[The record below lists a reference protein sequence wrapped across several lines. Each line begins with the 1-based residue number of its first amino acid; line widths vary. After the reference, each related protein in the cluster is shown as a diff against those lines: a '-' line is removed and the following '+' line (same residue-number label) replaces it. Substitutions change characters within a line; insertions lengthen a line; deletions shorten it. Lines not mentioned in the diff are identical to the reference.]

1 MLRAMRVVLS
11 SDMEGIS
18 QLRRA
23 REILAACP
31 EYWHTGRPRY
41 EAEVA
46 AACEGLLAGGATEVI
61 VLDNHASGNPANLA
75 ADALPS
81 GARLESWN
89 LWDVPRHDVDAML
102 QVGYHAR
109 GGVDGFLSHTYL
121 PGLRLRV
128 DGELISESHGRA
140 WASGLPLLGITGNDL
155 HLDTL
160 GSLAE
165 TPFLVVQRTIS
176 RGEAEPLFD
185 PVDAANAI
193 RAFAEQCMRDAA
205 SAPAVTVPSQLT
217 FEASMPNGNLV
228 VDQMTAAGWEQ
239 AGEVEFVA
247 RLQMWDDARE
257 LLAAAMN
264 AALAPFVPYWLGGF
278 DSAEDAAAADQQRV
292 EQLRLIFDAWAEES
306 HPQWYTQPADP
317 MPFGV
322 AEQLTRLS

>member
-109 GGVDGFLSHTYL
+109 GGVDGFLSHTYAFE
-121 PGLRLRV
+121 LRLRCG
-128 DGELISESHGRA
+128 DELISESHGRA
-140 WASGLPLLGITGNDL
+140 WAARTRLIGIVGNDA
-155 HLDTL
+155 HERTL
-160 GSLAE
+160 GSLSG
-165 TPFLVVQRTIS
+165 TPFLVVQRS
-176 RGEAEPLFD
+176 NGHASSEPLEALDAVREFARTCAENASGVR
-185 PVDAANAI
+185 PVDVPGETRLAATMPHA
-193 RAFAEQCMRDAA
+193 ATVEAAMREGGWTRTAD
-205 SAPAVTVPSQLT
+205 VEYEVPLRT
-217 FEASMPNGNLV
+217 
-228 VDQMTAAGWEQ
+228 
-239 AGEVEFVA
+239 
-247 RLQMWDDARE
+247 WDDARE
-257 LLAAAMN
+257 PIGAAMLAAFSPILSAWSN
-264 AALAPFVPYWLGGF
+264 ELTSAERAQAYDSAKRERLVAAL
-278 DSAEDAAAADQQRV
+278 
-292 EQLRLIFDAWAEES
+292 DAWAADSGPEWFASES
-306 HPQWYTQPADP
+306 
-317 MPFGV
+317 G
-322 AEQLTRLS
+322 